1 MKAEADALRP
11 LDAEQEARVMQKFR
25 LDWNYHSNSIEG
37 NSLTYGETIA
47 FLMEG
52 LTAKGKPFKDH
63 LDIKGH
69 NEAINYLM
77 EMIKNHQELTEKA
90 IRELHEVILVE
101 PYKTPAQTQGGVWVE
116 KEVTLGAY
124 KKQPNHVK
132 TPTDEIHYYATPEE
146 TPSPRPGA
154 PGWGCAEASPG

>member
-1 MKAEADALRP
+1 MQTNISEDITGLLEKIDHLKAAADAMRP
-11 LDAEQEARVMQKFR
+11 LNPEQEARVMQKFR
-25 LDWNYHSNSIEG
+25 LDWNYHSNAIEG

-77 EMIKNHQELTEKA
+77 ELVRNRHQVTEKD
-90 IRELHEVILVE
+90 IRDLHKIILFN
-101 PYKTPAQTQGGVWVE
+101 G
-116 KEVTLGAY
+116 
-124 KKQPNHVK
+124 
-132 TPTDEIHYYATPEE
+132 
-146 TPSPRPGA
+146 S
-154 PGWGCAEASPG
+154 